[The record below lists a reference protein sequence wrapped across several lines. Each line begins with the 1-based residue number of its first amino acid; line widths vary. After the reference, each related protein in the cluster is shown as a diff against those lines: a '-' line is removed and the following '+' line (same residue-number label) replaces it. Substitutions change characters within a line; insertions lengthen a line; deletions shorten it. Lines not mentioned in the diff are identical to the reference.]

1 VNAPAVQTHSTFDA
15 SEAAAACRAPVLRLS
30 AVAKRYR
37 MYRSDLDR
45 LLEIVTGRPR
55 HQDVTALS
63 GIDLTVGHGEVL
75 GIVGR
80 NGAGKSTL
88 LKLIAGM
95 LPPSEGSIDIHGRV
109 GAILE
114 LGAAF
119 HPQMSGRE
127 NVYLKAAIAGLTR
140 AEIDALVPEIA
151 AFADI
156 GPFIERPVKTYSS
169 GMSARLAFAVATAVD
184 PDVLIIDEALSVGD
198 GAFARKSFD
207 RIMAFRDAGKT
218 ILFCSHSLYHVEA
231 ICNRAVWIDQG
242 RIRREG
248 SPAAVLADYRAE
260 LERADTASAQEPTG
274 VTVDTRQTPAR
285 ILSVV
290 LSADGDEGRSLRLRA
305 GRSNLS
311 VRVRFRIDPTLPPP
325 SVGVAFLTADQRP
338 FAGATSARDGVLMES
353 DSQGEGEAE
362 VMFPALPLL
371 KGHYGIAVY
380 LLCER
385 GLHVYEQAT
394 ILDALQV
401 EDSAAERGIGLVSLP
416 RQWRLCAGAGSPGET
431 PTAYAEPDAVASS
444 PTSAR

>member
-1 VNAPAVQTHSTFDA
+1 
-15 SEAAAACRAPVLRLS
+15 
-30 AVAKRYR
+30 
-37 MYRSDLDR
+37 
-45 LLEIVTGRPR
+45 
-55 HQDVTALS
+55 
-63 GIDLTVGHGEVL
+63 
-75 GIVGR
+75 
-80 NGAGKSTL
+80 
-88 LKLIAGM
+88 
-95 LPPSEGSIDIHGRV
+95 
-109 GAILE
+109 
-114 LGAAF
+114 
-119 HPQMSGRE
+119 
-127 NVYLKAAIAGLTR
+127 
-140 AEIDALVPEIA
+140 

-260 LERADTASAQEPTG
+260 LERADTASAQASTG
-274 VTVDTRQTPAR
+274 VAVDTQPTPAR

-416 RQWRLCAGAGSPGET
+416 RQWRPCASAGSPGET

>member
-1 VNAPAVQTHSTFDA
+1 VNAPAVQIDATHQDSGV
-15 SEAAAACRAPVLRLS
+15 AAACGEPALRLR
-30 AVAKRYR
+30 AVGKRYR

-95 LPPSEGSIDIHGRV
+95 LPASEGSIDIQGRV

-119 HPQMSGRE
+119 HPEMSGRE

-140 AEIDALVPEIA
+140 AEIDALMPEIA

-156 GPFIERPVKTYSS
+156 GAFIERPVKTYSS
-169 GMSARLAFAVATAVD
+169 GMSARLAFAVATAID
-184 PDVLIIDEALSVGD
+184 PDILIIDEALSVGD

-260 LERADTASAQEPTG
+260 LERADTASAQESTG
-274 VTVDTRQTPAR
+274 VAVDTRQRPHESSP
-285 ILSVV
+285 LS
-290 LSADGDEGRSLRLRA
+290 SAPTAMRA
-305 GRSNLS
+305 G
-311 VRVRFRIDPTLPPP
+311 
-325 SVGVAFLTADQRP
+325 
-338 FAGATSARDGVLMES
+338 
-353 DSQGEGEAE
+353 
-362 VMFPALPLL
+362 
-371 KGHYGIAVY
+371 H
-380 LLCER
+380 
-385 GLHVYEQAT
+385 
-394 ILDALQV
+394 
-401 EDSAAERGIGLVSLP
+401 
-416 RQWRLCAGAGSPGET
+416 
-431 PTAYAEPDAVASS
+431 
-444 PTSAR
+444 

>member
-1 VNAPAVQTHSTFDA
+1 MNAPAVQTHSTFDA

-88 LKLIAGM
+88 LKLAAG
-95 LPPSEGSIDIHGRV
+95 LIPPSSGELTVNGRV
-109 GAILE
+109 AAILE

-119 HPQMSGRE
+119 HPDMSGRE
-127 NVYLKAAIAGLTR
+127 NVYLQAAIAGLER
-140 AEIDALVPEIA
+140 PEIDAVFAEIA

-156 GPFIERPVKTYSS
+156 GHFIERPVKTYSS
-169 GMSARLAFAVATAVD
+169 GMSARLAFAVATAID
-184 PDVLIIDEALSVGD
+184 PHILIIDEALSVGD

-231 ICNRAVWIDQG
+231 MCDRVLWLHQG
-242 RIRREG
+242 RAIALGATEEVLREYQAALDRLAIAAG
-248 SPAAVLADYRAE
+248 CMDDRPEPAPGETQPPGRLVSVE
-260 LERADTASAQEPTG
+260 ASVDG
-274 VTVDTRQTPAR
+274 VRGAPVRLRSGEACLSIHARFWVDPK
-285 ILSVV
+285 
-290 LSADGDEGRSLRLRA
+290 LSA
-305 GRSNLS
+305 
-311 VRVRFRIDPTLPPP
+311 PTLG
-325 SVGVAFLTADQRP
+325 VGIQTVAQQP
-338 FAGATSARDGVLMES
+338 ICGAISLHDGVQVHRDPSGFGQVTLR
-353 DSQGEGEAE
+353 
-362 VMFPALPLL
+362 FPNIPLL
-371 KGHYGIAVY
+371 KGLYSMHVY

-385 GLHVYEQAT
+385 ALHIYDRVVVERAVDVDQPGLS
-394 ILDALQV
+394 L
-401 EDSAAERGIGLVSLP
+401 GIGVISVP
-416 RQWRLCAGAGSPGET
+416 HRWSQ
-431 PTAYAEPDAVASS
+431 D
-444 PTSAR
+444 

>member
-1 VNAPAVQTHSTFDA
+1 VNAPAVQVDA
-15 SEAAAACRAPVLRLS
+15 TYQDADLVGVCGEPALRLRG
-30 AVAKRYR
+30 VGKRYR

-95 LPPSEGSIDIHGRV
+95 LPPSEGSIDIQGRV

-119 HPQMSGRE
+119 HPEMSGRE

-140 AEIDALVPEIA
+140 AEIDALMPEIA

-156 GPFIERPVKTYSS
+156 GAFIERPVKTYSS
-169 GMSARLAFAVATAVD
+169 GMSARLAFAVATAID
-184 PDVLIIDEALSVGD
+184 PDILIIDEALSVGD

-218 ILFCSHSLYHVEA
+218 ILFCSHSLYHVES
-231 ICNRAVWIDQG
+231 ICSRAVWIDQG
-242 RIRREG
+242 RIRCEG
-248 SPAAVLADYRAE
+248 TSAAVLADYRAE

-274 VTVDTRQTPAR
+274 VAAETRQTPAR

-290 LSADGDEGRSLRLRA
+290 LSADGDEGRPLRLRT

-311 VRVRFRIDPTLPPP
+311 VRIRFRIDPTLPPP

-338 FAGATSARDGVLMES
+338 FAGTTSVRDGVLMAT

-362 VMFPALPLL
+362 VIFPALPLL
-371 KGHYGIAVY
+371 KGHYRIAVF

-394 ILDALQV
+394 IADALQV

-416 RQWRLCAGAGSPGET
+416 RQWRPYAGPGSPGEG
-431 PTAYAEPDAVASS
+431 PAAYPEQDAVAPST
-444 PTSAR
+444 TSAR